1 MGEILPWVLPCGHL
15 GEGRWRDGHVSMSG
29 GAWSTRK
36 TGGNILLENGKGGEP
51 PRWGASPEE
60 RQELEA
66 GVPNHG
72 HQTPCWEERAPRTG
86 LGRQKG
92 QAGNDP
98 YII

>member
-1 MGEILPWVLPCGHL
+1 MQ
-15 GEGRWRDGHVSMSG
+15 GRVQSDWIQNCPLVACAGFSG
-29 GAWSTRK
+29 GKIRGSSGSRRK
-36 TGGNILLENGKGGEP
+36 
-51 PRWGASPEE
+51 
-60 RQELEA
+60 ELEA

-98 YII
+98 YIT

>member
-1 MGEILPWVLPCGHL
+1 MGKE
-15 GEGRWRDGHVSMSG
+15 VS
-29 GAWSTRK
+29 
-36 TGGNILLENGKGGEP
+36 LHGKGGP
-51 PRWGASPEE
+51 FPEE

-86 LGRQKG
+86 LGRQRG

-98 YII
+98 YITGAVPRHTTYSVPPTVRGLPEVG